1 MTSPEVVT
9 PPLPPVLPAFQRPT
23 FGQLSLLSREK
34 PEQLPAEGVVLRRGV
49 LALD

>member
-9 PPLPPVLPAFQRPT
+9 RPLPLVLPAFQRPT

-34 PEQLPAEGVVLRRGV
+34 LEQLPAEGEGPLRPGFE
-49 LALD
+49 A